1 MSSNDF
7 RQAQRDLT
15 KHLHTVEGC
24 ESLLGDAYGKVK
36 EAGATISK
44 SVANK
49 AVDVTASALKRANTE
64 LIKLL
69 GTRRLFI
76 SHLFSKAK
84 KDERAQIEVTFPKTL
99 LAKTTRDGNPDDL
112 IPSVDV
118 LIRNVE
124 SILKYGKDLE
134 AYYAK
139 ELEILKG
146 ITKIKTTEDA
156 ARLVNRLDE
165 LQYPTMKLKEQV
177 NSMSQSEWL
186 PGGYA
191 FGFNHDTGL
200 LTIVDDNEF
209 STTEVEDTLTVA
221 DVKTLLTKLNTLTSL
236 YQDASKLSDS
246 YVNHLKTFNTV
257 VVKSFQHLDS
267 LKGEISTS
275 LLNDLK
281 DRLNGDQLVFSFF
294 VGSLPKVMV
303 RLDDYV
309 DTLSSY
315 LSKQFN

>member
-15 KHLHTVEGC
+15 KQLHTVEGC
-24 ESLLGDAYGKVK
+24 ESLLGDAYSKVK
-36 EAGATISK
+36 EAGATIGK

-49 AVDVTASALKRANTE
+49 AIDATASGLKRANTE
-64 LIKLL
+64 LIKLV
-69 GTRRLFI
+69 GSRRLFI
-76 SHLFSKAK
+76 SHIFSKAK
-84 KDERAQIEVTFPKTL
+84 KDDRAQIEVTFPKTL
-99 LAKTTRDGNPDDL
+99 LSKITRDGNPDDI

-118 LIRNVE
+118 LSRNVD
-124 SILKYGKDLE
+124 SILKYGKELE
-134 AYYAK
+134 GYYAK

-146 ITKIKTTEDA
+146 IEKIKTTEDA
-156 ARLVNRLDE
+156 ARLVNRLEE
-165 LQYPTMKLKEQV
+165 LRYPTMKLNNQS

-191 FGFNHDTGL
+191 FGFNSETGSI
-200 LTIVDDNEF
+200 TFVEDEEF
-209 STTEVEDTLTVA
+209 ATTEIEDNFTVA
-221 DVKTLLTKLNTLTSL
+221 DIKTLLTKLNTLTSH
-236 YQDASKLSDS
+236 YQDASKLSNS

-257 VVKSFQHLDS
+257 VVKSFKHLDS

-281 DRLNGDQLVFSFF
+281 DRLNGDQLVFTFF